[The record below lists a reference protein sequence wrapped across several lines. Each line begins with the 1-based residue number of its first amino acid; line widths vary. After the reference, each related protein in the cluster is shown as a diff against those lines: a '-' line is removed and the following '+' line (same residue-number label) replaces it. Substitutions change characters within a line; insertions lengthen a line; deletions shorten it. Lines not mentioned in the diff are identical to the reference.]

1 MIKHPLLQ
9 RQIRKHL
16 GEEAER
22 LTPEMS
28 RLLSAVEEAYGQF
41 ETDRKL
47 VERSMELSSS
57 ELLEAN
63 SRLRSQN
70 ERDAAVL
77 ETLRSSVMELRGE
90 GEKPLADDSSN
101 LLDLSMIL
109 REQLQLKA
117 ATEEA
122 MRSAKE
128 AAEAANRAKSE
139 FLANMSHEIRTPM
152 NAIIG
157 MTSLLLDRKLGPMED
172 ECVSTVR
179 NSADLLLELIN
190 NILDFSKIEAG
201 KLEISPHMFSMR
213 ECIVRVGDLF
223 TQR

>member
-1 MIKHPLLQ
+1 MFKHPLLQ

-16 GEEAER
+16 GGEAER
-22 LTPEMS
+22 LSPEMA
-28 RLLSAVEEAYGQF
+28 RLLSAVDEAYGQF

-77 ETLRSSVMELRGE
+77 ETLRSSVMALRGE

-157 MTSLLLDRKLGPMED
+157 ISHLALQT
-172 ECVSTVR
+172 
-179 NSADLLLELIN
+179 DLLPKQRNYIDKVSRSGEHLLGLIN
-190 NILDFSKIEAG
+190 
-201 KLEISPHMFSMR
+201 
-213 ECIVRVGDLF
+213 
-223 TQR
+223 

>member
-1 MIKHPLLQ
+1 MISHPLLQ
-9 RQIRKHL
+9 RQVRKHL
-16 GEEAER
+16 GADAPVSPE
-22 LTPEMS
+22 LT
-28 RLLSAVEEAYGQF
+28 RLLEAVEAAYCQF

-47 VERSMELSSS
+47 VERSMELSST

-63 SRLRSQN
+63 SRLRAQN

-77 ETLRSSVMELRGE
+77 VTLRSSVLALRPKGEL
-90 GEKPLADDSSN
+90 PLANESST

-109 REQLQLKA
+109 REQLHLKA

-157 MTSLLLDRKLGPMED
+157 MTSLLLDRRLGAMED
-172 ECVSTVR
+172 ECVATVR

-201 KLEISPHMFSMR
+201 KLEIAPHMFS
-213 ECIVRVGDLF
+213 L
-223 TQR
+223 